1 MKKLDIHM
9 QNKWRNRLDP
19 CFILQGFPGGSV
31 KNLPGMWKKE
41 REREKYTHTHMHTH
55 TLYTVHKI
63 NSNGVSVKNKLRTQN
78 HVSPTRIHRRKAPW
92 FWSEK
97 LSFKYDTKCIINK
110 MKNGQVVLHH
120 TQKLLYNIG
129 NNILKI

>member
-1 MKKLDIHM
+1 MRKLDIHM

-19 CFILQGFPGGSV
+19 YFILQGFPGGSV

-41 REREKYTHTHMHTH
+41 RHTHTHTH
-55 TLYTVHKI
+55 TLSLSLSLYTIHKI
-63 NSNGVSVKNKLRTQN
+63 NSNGVWVKNKHMTQN

-97 LSFKYDTKCIINK
+97 LSFKCDTKCIINK
-110 MKNGQVVLHH
+110 MKNRQVALHH
-120 TQKLLYNIG
+120 TKKLLYNIG